1 MNEQLSVEKGRAGV
15 LKQLPGNQVE
25 EGVGGSAS
33 NQSERT
39 ERNDPRLASFPS
51 DTNNCW

>member
-1 MNEQLSVEKGRAGV
+1 MNEQLSVEKGRAVV

-33 NQSERT
+33 TQS